1 MKLSAI
7 ATALTLVASASAAQ
21 ADTSIEFWHSI
32 GGDVVD
38 KVCADFNAQSNN
50 KVECIFQGDYEVAMQ
65 KAVASVRSK
74 NHPALMQFYEV
85 GTMDIMM
92 SNIFKPLEAS
102 YSDVDWNSYI
112 SGAKG
117 YYQSADNQLMSQ
129 PWNSSTIV
137 LYTNQEALSKA
148 GIEKAPATYEELLA
162 AMKALQE
169 SGHQCPYTTDGH
181 PWRVMEQVAARHGV
195 EIASNNNGFDGLD
208 AEYKVNEGL
217 IVDHMNNLLN
227 WNKQGL
233 VKLDPQTRAGRYTS
247 AFAAGECAMM
257 EASLSA
263 YNASATALGESLEIS
278 MAPVYQDI
286 DRLNTFVGGGSLW
299 MLDGHT
305 AKEEEVAKEFLDYLR
320 LPEVQKS
327 LTAMT
332 GYLPVTQE
340 AYQHILET
348 TDADDATFASVHAGY
363 ASLNQP
369 SNSASRGIR
378 LGFYTQFRS
387 IFQEETQK
395 AFAGSIT
402 MEQALDN
409 AKRRGDQLLRRFE
422 RTYKNIS

>member
-7 ATALTLVASASAAQ
+7 ATALTLVASATAAN
-21 ADTSIEFWHSI
+21 AATSIEFWHSI

-38 KVCADFNAQSNN
+38 TICADFNAQSDNQ
-50 KVECIFQGDYEVAMQ
+50 VECIFQGDYEVAMQ

-85 GTMDIMM
+85 GTMDVMM
-92 SNIFKPLEAS
+92 SNIFKPLQAS
-102 YSDVDWNSYI
+102 YSDVNWNAYI

-137 LYTNQEALSKA
+137 LYSNKEVLAKA
-148 GIEKAPATYEELLA
+148 GINKAPETYEELVT
-162 AMKALQE
+162 AMKTLQE
-169 SGHQCPYTTDGH
+169 SGHECPYTTDGH

-195 EIASNNNGFDGLD
+195 EIASNSNGYDGLD

-217 IVDHMNNLLN
+217 IVDHMNNLHH

-233 VKLDPQTRAGRYTS
+233 VKLDPQTRAGKYTS
-247 AFAAGECAMM
+247 AFASGECAMM

-263 YNASATALGESLEIS
+263 YNASSTSLGDSLQIS
-278 MAPVYQDI
+278 MAPVYQGI

-299 MLDGHT
+299 MLDGHST
-305 AKEEEVAKEFLDYLR
+305 AEEAVAKEFLNYLR
-320 LPEVQKS
+320 HPEVQKS

-340 AYQHILET
+340 AYQHILDT
-348 TDADDATFASVHAGY
+348 TDSDDATFASVHAGY

-387 IFQEETQK
+387 IFREETQK
-395 AFAGSIT
+395 AFAGDIS
-402 MEQALDN
+402 MQQALDN